1 MTTTGASFKVL
12 VVDDSNT
19 IRRSAE
25 IFLKQ
30 GGHEVLLADDGF
42 DALAKVNDYQP
53 QLIFCDILMPK
64 LDGYQTCAII
74 KRNARFA
81 DTPVVML
88 SSKDGVFDKA
98 RGRMVGCQE
107 YLTKPFT
114 KDQLLQAVQHRGQRQ
129 VSVVEQG
136 RLQIGRWDGVRDVR
150 QPVPRQRLW
159 LEVKLCEILHGARTD
174 PFIAA
179 PLVVITMR
187 RTHKSK

>member
-1 MTTTGASFKVL
+1 VNASPALKVL

-42 DALAKVNDYQP
+42 DALAKINDYQP
-53 QLIFCDILMPK
+53 DLVFCDILMPR

-81 DTPVVML
+81 GIPVVML

-98 RGRMVGCQE
+98 RGRMVGSQD

-114 KDQLLQAVQHRGQRQ
+114 KDQLLQAVQQFGANLNG
-129 VSVVEQG
+129 VS
-136 RLQIGRWDGVRDVR
+136 
-150 QPVPRQRLW
+150 
-159 LEVKLCEILHGARTD
+159 
-174 PFIAA
+174 
-179 PLVVITMR
+179 
-187 RTHKSK
+187 

>member
-1 MTTTGASFKVL
+1 MTAAPSDNAQKAPLRVM

-25 IFLKQ
+25 IFLKL
-30 GGHEVLLADDGF
+30 GGHQVLLADDGF
-42 DALAKVNDYQP
+42 DALSKVNDWHP

-81 DTPVVML
+81 ETPVVML

-98 RGRMVGCQE
+98 RGRMVGCQD

-114 KDQLLQAVQHRGQRQ
+114 KDQLLGA
-129 VSVVEQG
+129 
-136 RLQIGRWDGVRDVR
+136 VR
-150 QPVPRQRLW
+150 QYARADNGG
-159 LEVKLCEILHGARTD
+159 EGAALAV
-174 PFIAA
+174 AA
-179 PLVVITMR
+179 GAA
-187 RTHKSK
+187 